1 MWDMNENEGKEE
13 DENERVIN
21 DGDRDE
27 REMQSG
33 EERVKSCGRRG

>member
-1 MWDMNENEGKEE
+1 MDGNEGKEE
-13 DENERVIN
+13 DGDERVIN

-33 EERVKSCGRRG
+33 EERVKSHGRRG